1 MLLPAHNNHWNEAL
15 PRPADDTRQRRR
27 GKLVGARVSG
37 DTCGVCFFNQT
48 QLVFADGFTAVR
60 EVPLFRHSAGRAK
73 ERHQT
78 DFR

>member
-1 MLLPAHNNHWNEAL
+1 MTLGSAAVASSSAL
-15 PRPADDTRQRRR
+15 EYQVRHVASVF
-27 GKLVGARVSG
+27 L
-37 DTCGVCFFNQT
+37 NQT